1 MSDNRLREQYFNPK
15 IISKYRT
22 YSLRLCSLLQVVV
35 VVVAAAAAAAA
46 AAAVVVVEV
55 RGPGGRGGGT
65 TAPSEAILIMHI
77 ANVLQLSE

>member
-46 AAAVVVVEV
+46 VVVVEV